1 MFRHSLVY
9 TAVLGLFVLN
19 VSECFVLQPSAL
31 VLSATFT
38 SQKSSCG
45 SMCRATPKS
54 LTYKLGTV
62 QLKETKEYFG
72 SRGSKTS
79 SKINVFSSLISSVA
93 STTDKWT
100 VLEQFQTTA
109 EMDFFIVG
117 APSTVHLQRKHDF
130 VR

>member
-1 MFRHSLVY
+1 
-9 TAVLGLFVLN
+9 
-19 VSECFVLQPSAL
+19 
-31 VLSATFT
+31 
-38 SQKSSCG
+38 
-45 SMCRATPKS
+45 MCRATSKS

-72 SRGSKTS
+72 SRGSETS

-117 APSTVHLQRKHDF
+117 APSLRFICNATMISFGYEVWGYPN
-130 VR
+130 